1 MKRVC
6 LFVVASLL
14 GFTLAGQP
22 VSRMVRNSGAL
33 PSAGVSA
40 VEPIPLNPV
49 QLPAQ
54 PLFPSGVSDIVPV
67 PMFSSVNVF
76 SVLYPGQHCLTY
88 NEELNAIVFAFRG
101 NPNELG
107 SGNEICTA
115 VSTDFGTSFTGS
127 VTVPVLD
134 GYNRYPSV
142 AVYSPEGNTSPDA
155 ASKLVASS
163 ITDGTAWQGTTY
175 ASTHWDDAGLHHQT
189 NGLTYENNTLMS
201 LITVDGGLAF
211 GVSVDYNTDRT
222 ACIPM
227 VHRGVY
233 DAANDR
239 FDWDTIQLPVP
250 FFKTPTSQQLA
261 FLPSPVV
268 AFSPDGSVG
277 YAMFIGSDSRAPL
290 DDLTGYQPILFKS
303 TDQGVSWQLM
313 EMLDL
318 TSNQVLIGIGQ
329 LPNGKWARLWPTAAT
344 WNNPQPVFKP
354 WFAESDMVVDMN
366 GNLHIMAL
374 CQGLV
379 SDHPDSIGFTY
390 EFEKGSIFEFY
401 NVAQG
406 EEWLVRYIDTLETRN
421 VEAGNGGWYAGD
433 DIGWNH
439 RLQASRTADGEA
451 VFCMWTD
458 TDSEFFG
465 EEINLYPDL
474 KGWAFSTHLGIR
486 SELLD
491 FTNQS
496 PTYGANYF
504 FCLSP
509 VSDKTGVLNYNLI
522 TSITDIRTNN
532 EPGLPVYYSFLK
544 NVGFGPED
552 FFPIGVEDKNSLRS
566 FRIVNNPARNS
577 IEMEMDAA
585 IQAVCAFEL
594 RELSGKIVRRDFC
607 LVPEGKSSHQIN
619 IAGLVPGFY
628 FCTLRGDGG
637 QMTRKVIVQ

>member
-1 MKRVC
+1 M
-6 LFVVASLL
+6 
-14 GFTLAGQP
+14 
-22 VSRMVRNSGAL
+22 
-33 PSAGVSA
+33 
-40 VEPIPLNPV
+40 
-49 QLPAQ
+49 
-54 PLFPSGVSDIVPV
+54 VPV
-67 PMFSSVNVF
+67 PMFSSANVY
-76 SVLYPGQHCLTY
+76 SVLYPGQNCLTY
-88 NEELNAIVFAFRG
+88 SQDLESIVFAFRG
-101 NPNELG
+101 NPAELG

-134 GYNRYPSV
+134 GNNRYPSV
-142 AVYSPEGNTSPDA
+142 AVYNPEGNSSPDA

-163 ITDGTAWQGTTY
+163 INDGTAWQGTTY
-175 ASTHWDDAGLHHQT
+175 ISTHWDDGSLHHQT
-189 NGLTYENNTLMS
+189 NGLTYENKTLMS
-201 LITVDGGLAF
+201 LITADGGLAF
-211 GVSVDYNTDRT
+211 GVSVDYKFDRM

-233 DAANDR
+233 NQANDR
-239 FDWDTIQLPVP
+239 FDWDTIHLSVP
-250 FFKTPTSQQLA
+250 FLRAPASQQLE

-290 DDLTGYQPILFKS
+290 DDLSGYQPILFKS
-303 TDQGVSWQLM
+303 TDMGLTWQPM

-318 TSNQVLIGIGQ
+318 ISNPVLIGMGQ

-344 WNNPQPVFKP
+344 WNQPNPVFKP
-354 WFAESDMVVDMN
+354 WFSESDMVVDLN

-379 SDHPDSIGFTY
+379 SDHPDSTGFTY
-390 EFEKGSIFEFY
+390 EYEKGSIFEFY

-406 EEWLVRYIDTLETRN
+406 DDWRVRYIDTLETRN
-421 VEAGNGGWYAGD
+421 VESGYGGWNAGD

-451 VFCMWTD
+451 VFCVWTD

-474 KGWAFSTHLGIR
+474 KGWAFSKHFGIG

-496 PTYGANYF
+496 ATYGTNYF

-509 VSDKTGVLNYNLI
+509 VSNKTDVLNYNLI

-532 EPGLPVYYSFLK
+532 EPGLPVYYSYLN
-544 NVGFGPED
+544 NVGFDPQD
-552 FFPIGVEDKNSLRS
+552 FFPIGVEDKNSLSS
-566 FRIVNNPARNS
+566 FRITNNPARNNVNLM
-577 IEMEMDAA
+577 IEAA
-585 IQAVCAFEL
+585 IQALFVIEL
-594 RELSGKIVRRDFC
+594 RELSGKIIRQECC
-607 LVPEGKSSHQIN
+607 LVPEGNSTHQMN
-619 IAGLVPGFY
+619 VGRDGAGTLPLHIAGGWRPTDPESDRAIIQDRL
-628 FCTLRGDGG
+628 L
-637 QMTRKVIVQ
+637 

>member
-1 MKRVC
+1 M
-6 LFVVASLL
+6 
-14 GFTLAGQP
+14 
-22 VSRMVRNSGAL
+22 
-33 PSAGVSA
+33 
-40 VEPIPLNPV
+40 
-49 QLPAQ
+49 
-54 PLFPSGVSDIVPV
+54 
-67 PMFSSVNVF
+67 
-76 SVLYPGQHCLTY
+76 
-88 NEELNAIVFAFRG
+88 
-101 NPNELG
+101 
-107 SGNEICTA
+107 
-115 VSTDFGTSFTGS
+115 
-127 VTVPVLD
+127 
-134 GYNRYPSV
+134 

-189 NGLTYENNTLMS
+189 NELTYENNTLMS

-239 FDWDTIQLPVP
+239 FDWDTIHLPVP

-318 TSNQVLIGIGQ
+318 TSNQVLIGMGQ
-329 LPNGKWARLWPTAAT
+329 LPNGNWARLWPTAAT

-354 WFAESDMVVDMN
+354 WFAESDMAVDMN

-390 EFEKGSIFEFY
+390 EYEKGGIFEFC
-401 NVAQG
+401 NIAQG
-406 EEWLVRYIDTLETRN
+406 DEWQVRYIDTLETRN
-421 VEAGNGGWYAGD
+421 VEAGNGGWYTGD

-451 VFCMWTD
+451 VFCLWTD
-458 TDSEFFG
+458 TDRVFFG

-474 KGWAFSTHLGIR
+474 KGWAYSVGMGVSSFVKGFTHM
-486 SELLD
+486 
-491 FTNQS
+491 S
-496 PTYGANYF
+496 PTYGANF
-504 FCLSP
+504 FSCVSP
-509 VSDKTGVLNYNLI
+509 ECNHKDWLEYELFA
-522 TSITDIRTNN
+522 SITDIRTNN
-532 EPGLPVYYSFLK
+532 DPGLPVNYYYL
-544 NVGFGPED
+544 NNIGFEYSD
-552 FFPIGVEDKNSLRS
+552 FFDAIEEVESSVS
-566 FRIVNNPARNS
+566 FRLMENPAHGQLHFL
-577 IEMEMDAA
+577 
-585 IQAVCAFEL
+585 IQSATNNRYQIEL
-594 RELSGKIVRRDFC
+594 RDLSGKVVKQEYLQFQSGESTFLLDVSGIS
-607 LVPEGKSSHQIN
+607 P
-619 IAGLVPGFY
+619 GLYLCSLHCNGRPV
-628 FCTLRGDGG
+628 
-637 QMTRKVIVQ
+637 TRKVIVQ